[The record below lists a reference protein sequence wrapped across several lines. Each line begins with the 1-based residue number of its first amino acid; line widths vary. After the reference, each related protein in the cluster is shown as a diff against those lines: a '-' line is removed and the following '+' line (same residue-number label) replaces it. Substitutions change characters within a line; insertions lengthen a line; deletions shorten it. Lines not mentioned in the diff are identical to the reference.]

1 MSDPYL
7 LNNKWMVPKDPDDE
21 RFYKFGFAKD
31 LTDSA
36 TTGASAAAIVAGVT
50 VATPPVIQGTDVIV
64 KLAGLDVT
72 ANAQNFCTIR
82 LTCANGEKIDRTM
95 WFVREDH

>member
-1 MSDPYL
+1 MSNPYL

-21 RFYKFGFAKD
+21 RFYKFGFAQD
-31 LTDSA
+31 LADSS
-36 TTGASAAAIVAGVT
+36 TTALSAVAIVAGVT

-64 KLAGLDVT
+64 KLGGLDVG

-82 LTCANGEKIDRTM
+82 LTCANTEKIDRTM